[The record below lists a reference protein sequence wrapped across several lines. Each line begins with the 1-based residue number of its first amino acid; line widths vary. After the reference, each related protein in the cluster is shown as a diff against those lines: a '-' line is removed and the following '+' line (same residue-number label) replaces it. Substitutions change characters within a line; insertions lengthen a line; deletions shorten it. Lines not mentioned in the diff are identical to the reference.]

1 MLHTVQRAAVP
12 GVMRAHRAV
21 QSVEIETDRVAARRS
36 SSWSSSAAVLLPARP
51 REQRRGMEHCAG
63 GVKQRSWP
71 LLTIALEPPRRQ
83 WPPQRQKVHL
93 RLPRPPRHR
102 RRRSQPQ
109 PPVQPPTVMQA
120 RRQQYKP
127 TFFAPCLP
135 AQAATPC
142 ARSSYAHFVRIT
154 GIAAV
159 PPAEAQPAHQ
169 GGECC
174 SRGGRWRQ
182 QRLGPR
188 CSRAAAGNRRR
199 ARVKSDAVCG
209 TAASTWRTT
218 PLRSARC
225 QLRHSVRHG
234 QHGHQLNSQVERA

>member
-182 QRLGPR
+182 RTPLQSCSRWQSTACTREKRCCMRDSSEYLAHYAAAQRAMPTSSLGPA
-188 CSRAAAGNRRR
+188 RAAWPP
-199 ARVKSDAVCG
+199 
-209 TAASTWRTT
+209 TQLAS
-218 PLRSARC
+218 
-225 QLRHSVRHG
+225 
-234 QHGHQLNSQVERA
+234 